1 MTHPHGPARRGD
13 VSLVIDGTT
22 YRLRLTLGALAELE
36 AALGAG
42 DLGALA
48 ERLAAGRL
56 SSRDLVSILGCALR
70 GGGHAIDDAQLAAL
84 PMPDGIAPV
93 AEAVA
98 AALAVA
104 FGAGEGAREAST
116 PLPPPTARTA

>member
-56 SSRDLVSILGCALR
+56 SSRDLVAILGCALR
-70 GGGHAIDDAQLAAL
+70 GGGHAIDDAHIAAL

-98 AALAVA
+98 AALAIA
-104 FGAGEGAREAST
+104 FGAGEEASASA
-116 PLPPPTARTA
+116 PPPMARTA

>member
-22 YRLRLTLGALAELE
+22 YRLRLTLGALTELE

-70 GGGHAIDDAQLAAL
+70 GGGHAIDDAQIAAL

-98 AALAVA
+98 AALAIA
-104 FGAGEGAREAST
+104 FGAGEEASASG
-116 PLPPPTARTA
+116 PPPMARTA

>member
-13 VSLVIDGTT
+13 VPLVLDGTT

-48 ERLAAGRL
+48 ERLSVGRL
-56 SSRDLVSILGCALR
+56 SSRDLVAILACALR
-70 GGGHAIDDAQLAAL
+70 GGGHAIDDAAVAAL
-84 PMPDGIAPV
+84 PMPEGVAPV

-98 AALAVA
+98 AALAIA
-104 FGAGEGAREAST
+104 FGAGEAREAHPSV
-116 PLPPPTARTA
+116 PPPTARTA